1 MLLANTPSA
10 TASQLMDL
18 YQSLLRLDWVGPE
31 DLRELGIEPAQLND
45 LEMRIPLRW
54 VLHLWQRAAS
64 RGAGPELGLRVGQRR
79 GVHTRGPVAHLA
91 AQSATLGEALE
102 LFCRYIPVMSEGE
115 SLRLETRGPRV
126 RIHFLFSA
134 PLLGHAMVSEHS
146 LSSALCWARQLS
158 GVSLVPRAVGFRHAA
173 LTAPAIYREVFGVP
187 VRFAEASDYLEML
200 QADLRLPVLG
210 ANGYLKGLMEQRVSA
225 MQAQLPAQHSTRAQV
240 QRLIEQGLA
249 LGEFSV
255 EAVAR
260 RLGISRQTLHRHL
273 RAEQCSFSEVLADVR
288 RRHALQRLG
297 QAGCRVEPLS
307 RELGFSEPSAFYK
320 AFKGWFGVS
329 PKAYQIRQGETC

>member
-31 DLRELGIEPAQLND
+31 DLRELGVEPDQLSD

-102 LFCRYIPVMSEGE
+102 LFCRYIPVMSESE
-115 SLRLETRGPRV
+115 SLRVETRGPRV

-134 PLLGHAMVSEHS
+134 PLLGHAVVSEHS

-173 LTAPAIYREVFGVP
+173 LTAPTIYREVFGVP
-187 VRFAEASDYLEML
+187 VRFTEASDYLELL
-200 QADLRLPVLG
+200 QADLLLPVLG
-210 ANGYLKGLMEQRVSA
+210 ANGYLKGLMQQRVSA
-225 MQAQLPAQHSTRAQV
+225 MQAQLPAQHSVRAQV
-240 QRLIEQGLA
+240 QRLIEQGLV

-260 RLGISRQTLHRHL
+260 QLRVSRQTLHRHL
-273 RAEQCSFSEVLADVR
+273 RAEQCSFSEVLAEVR

-297 QAGCRVEPLS
+297 QAGCRVEQLS

-329 PKAYQIRQGETC
+329 PKAYQGDTL